1 MGQSLEETDSVY
13 SLINRYVGME
23 KRHWVEAGSL
33 ARQPSGW
40 RRRCRVGPEQGSWAG
55 RCGLAPGVWPL
66 PNIPQV
72 AGAHHEVPCDSFLSE
87 VEPGW

>member
-23 KRHWVEAGSL
+23 NRFWVEAESL

-40 RRRCRVGPEQGSWAG
+40 RRRCQWCLSREAG
-55 RCGLAPGVWPL
+55 RADVAWPL
-66 PNIPQV
+66 VYGPCPASPPV
-72 AGAHHEVPCDSFLSE
+72 ASAHGEVPFLGE
-87 VEPGW
+87 VEVGW